1 MKVTIKARSQEE
13 FDEKRIDLIKS
24 VAGSKY
30 DVDIRL
36 KGESK
41 ATEPREPFYESQAKI
56 QSEWDSDFADTLRAI
71 KNDIGE
77 IIEHG

>member
-1 MKVTIKARSQEE
+1 MRVTVKARSQEE
-13 FDEKRIDLIKS
+13 FDEKRIELIKS

-30 DVDIRL
+30 DVVITP

-41 ATEPREPFYESQAKI
+41 TTEPREPFYESQAKI
-56 QSEWDSDFADTLRAI
+56 QEEWDAEFADTLRAI
-71 KNDIGE
+71 KHDIGE